1 MGTID
6 FSKIKGVILDYGG
19 TLDTDGTHWSHII
32 ESAYRQAGVAVTD
45 ENFREAYVNGEQE
58 LGKTLHI
65 LPEHNFADMLLIKV
79 RIELQFLAEHGLF
92 APADIDRKAQE
103 IARICHEKTA
113 QGVSESAAVL
123 KAMAEKW
130 PLALVSNFYGNIET
144 VLTEFGIRQYFKAVI
159 ESARVGV
166 RKPDAKIFR
175 LGLDALGTRP
185 EETLV
190 IGDNYKKD
198 IVPAQSLGCQTL
210 WLKGKGWSADE
221 DAQLHPDTISHL
233 DEVLA
238 FVAGV

>member
-19 TLDTDGTHWSHII
+19 TLDTDGAHWSHII

-65 LPEHNFADMLLIKV
+65 LPEHNFADMLLIKIK
-79 RIELQFLAEHGLF
+79 IELQFLAEHGLF
-92 APADIDRKAQE
+92 APADIDGKAQE
-103 IARICHEKTA
+103 IARICHEAAA
-113 QGVSESAAVL
+113 QETSKSAAVL

-130 PLALVSNFYGNIET
+130 PLVLVSNFYGNIET
-144 VLTEFGIRQYFKAVI
+144 VLTEFGIRPYFKTVI

-238 FVAGV
+238 FVAGA